1 MPKVSPLV
9 SGELQSAQEK
19 QCMWNTRSRA
29 RITSSDAKIG
39 VLHRAHRFD
48 PYSLQ
53 IKFLS
58 EFAASRYNLINN
70 SSSLIKSTTF
80 NSKKD
85 AYYSLITIDK
95 SAIFAF

>member
-19 QCMWNTRSRA
+19 QCTWKTRSRA

-48 PYSLQ
+48 PYNLRK
-53 IKFLS
+53 KFIL
-58 EFAASRYNLINN
+58 EFATYFYIS
-70 SSSLIKSTTF
+70 
-80 NSKKD
+80 
-85 AYYSLITIDK
+85 
-95 SAIFAF
+95 